1 MYSLPEL
8 CNAYLDYCSHQRR
21 LDEKSVRA
29 YRIDLDQFCQAHD
42 GLSVLDITPTKIE
55 QYVVGLH
62 LKYKPKTVKRK
73 IASLK
78 AFYHYLDYRD
88 VIETNPFHKL
98 RLKFREPV
106 ILPKTIP
113 LHCVES
119 LLRTIYLQQTEA
131 PTSYRRRNA
140 VRDAAICELLF
151 ATGMRISELCSLHPT
166 DIDLYDHCI
175 LIYGK
180 GSRERRIQ
188 IGNTSVID
196 ALKHYTSSFEDLIF
210 SEKRL
215 FVNQAGHDFT
225 DQAVRRMINHYSRLS
240 SLNLHITPHMFRHTF
255 ATALLEADVDIRY
268 IQEILGHSSIHTTE
282 IYTHVAMNKQRDIL
296 TTKHPRNKLHL

>member
-8 CNAYLDYCSHQRR
+8 CNAYLDYCSLQKR
-21 LDEKSVRA
+21 LDKKSVRA
-29 YRIDLDQFCQAHD
+29 YRIDLEQFCQAH
-42 GLSVLDITPTKIE
+42 GGRSVFEITPADIE
-55 QYVVGLH
+55 RFVAGLH

-73 IASLK
+73 IASLR
-78 AFYHYLDYRD
+78 AFYHYLEYRD
-88 VIETNPFHKL
+88 IIEADPFHKL

-151 ATGMRISELCSLHPT
+151 ATGMRISELCSLRPA
-166 DIDLYDHCI
+166 DIDLYDYCI

-188 IGNTSVID
+188 IGNASVID
-196 ALKHYTSSFEDLIF
+196 ALKHYTSSFEGLIF

-215 FVNQAGHDFT
+215 FVNQAGRDFT

-240 SLNLHITPHMFRHTF
+240 SLNLHITPHIFRHTF

-268 IQEILGHSSIHTTE
+268 IQEILGHRSIHTTE
-282 IYTHVAMNKQRDIL
+282 IYTHVAMAKQRDIL
-296 TTKHPRNKLHL
+296 TTRHPRNKLNI